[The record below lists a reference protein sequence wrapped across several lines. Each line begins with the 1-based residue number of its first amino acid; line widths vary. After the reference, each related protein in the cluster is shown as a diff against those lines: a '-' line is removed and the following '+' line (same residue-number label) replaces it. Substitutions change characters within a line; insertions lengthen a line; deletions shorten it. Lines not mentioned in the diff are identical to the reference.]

1 MKTLLLMRHAKSSW
15 DCPDIPDHERP
26 LNKRGRR
33 DAPRMGKLLLE
44 QGLTP
49 ELILS
54 SSAKRAR
61 DTASSV
67 AKACH
72 YEGEPELLDILYE
85 ESSGNYIK
93 ILRVLPNVYERI
105 LIVGHNPV
113 LEALLLTLASTY
125 KRIPTAAIAHLELP
139 TERWDVLREVDG
151 TVVNLWTPKT
161 LLTDSAHP

>member
-15 DCPDIPDHERP
+15 QQPELPDHERP
-26 LNKRGRR
+26 LNKRGLR

-44 QGLTP
+44 HGLTP

-61 DTASSV
+61 DTASHV
-67 AKACH
+67 AQACH
-72 YEGEPELLDILYE
+72 YEGEPELLDVLYE
-85 ESSGNYIK
+85 TSAWNYIK
-93 ILRVLPNVYERI
+93 TLHVLPNAYERV

-125 KRIPTAAIAHLELP
+125 RQMPTAAIAHLELP
-139 TERWDVLREVDG
+139 TQRWDVLREVDA

-161 LLTDSAHP
+161 LLSD

>member
-15 DCPDIPDHERP
+15 DQPELPDHERP
-26 LNKRGRR
+26 LNKRGLR
-33 DAPRMGKLLLE
+33 DAPRMGKLLLKNK
-44 QGLTP
+44 LTP

-61 DTASSV
+61 DTASHV
-67 AKACH
+67 AQACQ
-72 YEGEPELLDILYE
+72 YDGEPELLDVLYE
-85 ESSGNYIK
+85 TSAWNYIK
-93 ILRVLPNVYERI
+93 TLHVLPNAYERV

-125 KRIPTAAIAHLELP
+125 RQMPTAAIAHLELP
-139 TERWDVLREVDG
+139 TQRWDVLREVDA

-161 LLTDSAHP
+161 LSSD

>member
-15 DCPDIPDHERP
+15 KQPELSDYERP
-26 LNKRGRR
+26 LNKRGQR

-61 DTASSV
+61 DTADSV

-72 YEGEPELLDILYE
+72 YDGEPELFDILYE
-85 ESSGNYIK
+85 ESSGSYLK
-93 ILRVLPNVYERI
+93 LLRILPNTYERVLV
-105 LIVGHNPV
+105 VGHNPV
-113 LEALLLTLASTY
+113 LESVLLSLTCTF
-125 KRIPTAAIAHLELP
+125 KRMPTAAIAHLELP
-139 TERWDVLREVDG
+139 IQRWDVLRRKLEG
-151 TVVNLWTPKT
+151 TVVNLWTPET
-161 LLTDSAHP
+161 LLSD

>member
-15 DCPDIPDHERP
+15 DQPELPDHERP
-26 LNKRGRR
+26 LNKRGLR

-44 QGLTP
+44 NKLTP

-61 DTASSV
+61 DTASHV
-67 AKACH
+67 AQACH
-72 YEGEPELLDILYE
+72 YEGEPELLDVLYE
-85 ESSGNYIK
+85 TSAWNYIK
-93 ILRVLPNVYERI
+93 TLHVLPNAYERV

-125 KRIPTAAIAHLELP
+125 RQMPTAAIAHLELP
-139 TERWDVLREVDG
+139 TQRWDVLREVDA

-161 LLTDSAHP
+161 LSSD